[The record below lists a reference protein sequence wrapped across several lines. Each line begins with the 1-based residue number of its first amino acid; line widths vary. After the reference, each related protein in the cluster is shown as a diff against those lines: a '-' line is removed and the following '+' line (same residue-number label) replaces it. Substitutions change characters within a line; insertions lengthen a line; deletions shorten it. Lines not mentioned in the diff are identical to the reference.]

1 MKSRKKD
8 LIHRCFFNQRLIA
21 VIFAVTFFSCDQST
35 DPILAEIDGEIITL
49 NSYLLRYQSFL
60 FKTHQT
66 DNLSN
71 RYALLNSLID
81 EKLIL
86 NYSDNMG
93 ILENPQIILK
103 KERAY
108 KQLLLNTYHDSKI
121 IQKIKVTDSELR
133 RLFTYYK
140 TKIHIRHLYA
150 TDLEIIRDIDDQLR
164 SGVQWEILAKT
175 YFDDPIL
182 KENGGDIGWY
192 QMGELDPSFEIAAF
206 DLDDGEISNP
216 VKTSNGFSIIQVL
229 EKEKDILL
237 TEKEYQLNKDWLK
250 QMAIT
255 YKELPELRNFTDRV
269 AQNLEIRFNNEGLVE
284 ILDELN
290 NNQEMNVSHNQT
302 PAAFTGSS
310 NIITVEKCLM
320 DLANLSERQFKR
332 IKSIKTLKSVLSGL
346 LLRNKMINDAENIGL
361 HRTGLFQENLKKE
374 YTSLVLKEVMNGRI
388 FDSGSG
394 SVNWQNEYF
403 KFRNGLAV
411 KSKISIDSTQLKSF
425 PMVMEASL

>member
-1 MKSRKKD
+1 MRIFLSLASIC
-8 LIHRCFFNQRLIA
+8 LI
-21 VIFAVTFFSCDQST
+21 TFFSCERINSPVLATVDEFE
-35 DPILAEIDGEIITL
+35 ILL
-49 NSYLLRYQSFL
+49 NDFKHPYQEFL

-86 NYSDNMG
+86 NYSNNKR
-93 ILENPQIILK
+93 ISENPQIILK

-108 KQLLLNTYHDSKI
+108 KQLLLNTYYNSKI
-121 IQKIKVTDSELR
+121 IQRIKVADNELR

-140 TKIHIRHLYA
+140 TRLHVRHLYA
-150 TDLEIIRDIDDQLR
+150 IDLETIRKIDEQLK
-164 SGVQWEILAKT
+164 SGVQWEILAET
-175 YFDDPIL
+175 YFNDPIL

-192 QMGELDPSFEIAAF
+192 KMGELDPSFEIAAF
-206 DLDDGEISNP
+206 GLLDGEISDP

-237 TEKEYQLNKDWLK
+237 TEKEYQLNIDWLK
-250 QMAIT
+250 QMAVT
-255 YKELPELRNFTDRV
+255 YKKLPELRNFTDKV
-269 AQNLEIRFNNEGLVE
+269 AQNLEIRFDNEGLVE

-290 NNQEMNVSHNQT
+290 NNQEKNVSHNQT

-310 NIITVEKCLM
+310 NVITVEQCLM
-320 DLANLSERQFKR
+320 DLAKLSERQFKR
-332 IKSIKTLKSVLSGL
+332 IRSIKTLKSVLSGL
-346 LLRNKMINDAENIGL
+346 LVRNKMINDAENVGL
-361 HRTGLFQENLKKE
+361 HRTDMFQENLKQE
-374 YTSLVLKEVMNGRI
+374 YTSVILKEVMNDI
-388 FDSGSG
+388 IIDSG

-411 KSKISIDSTQLKSF
+411 KSRISIDSVQVKSF

>member
-1 MKSRKKD
+1 MRIFLSLASIC
-8 LIHRCFFNQRLIA
+8 LI
-21 VIFAVTFFSCDQST
+21 TFFSCERINSPVLATVDEFE
-35 DPILAEIDGEIITL
+35 ILL
-49 NSYLLRYQSFL
+49 NDFKHPYQEFL

-86 NYSDNMG
+86 NYSNNKR
-93 ILENPQIILK
+93 ISENPQIILK

-108 KQLLLNTYHDSKI
+108 KQLLLNTYYNSKI
-121 IQKIKVTDSELR
+121 IQRIKVTDNELR

-140 TKIHIRHLYA
+140 TRLHVRHLYA
-150 TDLEIIRDIDDQLR
+150 IDLETIREIEQQLK
-164 SGVQWEILAKT
+164 SGVQWEILAET

-192 QMGELDPSFEIAAF
+192 KMGELDPSFEIAAF
-206 DLDDGEISNP
+206 GLMDGEISDP

-237 TEKEYQLNKDWLK
+237 TEKEYQLNMDWLK
-250 QMAIT
+250 QMAVT
-255 YKELPELRNFTDRV
+255 YKKLPELRNFTDKV

-290 NNQEMNVSHNQT
+290 NNQEKNVSHNQT

-310 NIITVEKCLM
+310 NVITVEQCLM
-320 DLANLSERQFKR
+320 DLAKLSERQFKR
-332 IKSIKTLKSVLSGL
+332 IRSIKTLKSVLSGL
-346 LLRNKMINDAENIGL
+346 LVRNKMINDAENLGL
-361 HRTGLFQENLKKE
+361 HRTDIFQENLNQE
-374 YTSLVLKEVMNGRI
+374 HTSLILKEVMNDI
-388 FDSGSG
+388 ITDSG

-411 KSKISIDSTQLKSF
+411 KSKISIDSTQVKSF

>member
-1 MKSRKKD
+1 MRIFLSLASIC
-8 LIHRCFFNQRLIA
+8 LI
-21 VIFAVTFFSCDQST
+21 TFFSCERINSPVLATVDEFE
-35 DPILAEIDGEIITL
+35 ILL
-49 NSYLLRYQSFL
+49 NDFKQPYQDFL

-86 NYSDNMG
+86 NYSNNMG
-93 ILENPQIILK
+93 ILEIPKIALK

-108 KQLLLNTYHDSKI
+108 KQLLLNTYYNSKI

-140 TKIHIRHLYA
+140 TRLHVRHLYA
-150 TDLEIIRDIDDQLR
+150 TDLEIIREIDEQLR
-164 SGVQWEILAKT
+164 SGVQWAILAKN

-192 QMGELDPSFEIAAF
+192 KMGELDPSFEIAAF
-206 DLDDGEISNP
+206 GLMDGEISNP

-290 NNQEMNVSHNQT
+290 NNQEKIVSHNQT
-302 PAAFTGSS
+302 PAAFTGIS
-310 NIITVEKCLM
+310 NIITVEKCLI

-361 HRTGLFQENLKKE
+361 HRTGLFQENLNLKQE
-374 YTSLVLKEVMNGRI
+374 YTSLILKEVMNDI
-388 FDSGSG
+388 IIDSG

-411 KSKISIDSTQLKSF
+411 KSKISIDSTQVKSF

>member
-1 MKSRKKD
+1 MQHFIKD
-8 LIHRCFFNQRLIA
+8 LFHRWSLFKRLIV
-21 VIFAVTFFSCDQST
+21 VIFAVIFSSCDQLT
-35 DPILAEIDGEIITL
+35 DPELAEIDAHMITL
-49 NSYLLRYQSFL
+49 NSYLPRYQSFL
-60 FKTHQT
+60 SKTHQT

-93 ILENPQIILK
+93 ISDNPQIILK

-108 KQLLLNTYHDSKI
+108 EQLLLNTYHNTKI
-121 IQKIKVTDSELR
+121 IQKIKVTDNELR

-140 TKIHIRHLYA
+140 TKLHVRHLYA
-150 TDLEIIRDIDDQLR
+150 TDLETIGEIYDQLR
-164 SGVQWEILAKT
+164 SGVQWEILSET

-182 KENGGDIGWY
+182 KNNGGDIGWY

-206 DLDDGEISNP
+206 DLDDGEISDP
-216 VKTSNGFSIIQVL
+216 VKTSTGFSIIQVV

-255 YKELPELRNFTDRV
+255 YKKLPELRNFTDRV
-269 AQNLEIRFNNEGLVE
+269 AQNIKIRFNDEGLVE

-290 NNQEMNVSHNQT
+290 NNQEQNIYHNQT
-302 PAAFTGSS
+302 PAAFTGNS
-310 NIITVEKCLM
+310 NIITVEQFLI

-332 IKSIKTLKSVLSGL
+332 IRSIKTLKSVLSGL
-346 LLRNKMINDAENIGL
+346 LVRNKMINDAENLGI
-361 HRTGLFQENLKKE
+361 HRTEMFQDNLNQE
-374 YTSLVLKEVMNGRI
+374 YTSVILKEVMSDI
-388 FDSGSG
+388 ILDSG

-403 KFRNGLAV
+403 KFRNSLAV
-411 KSKISIDSTQLKSF
+411 KSNISIDSTQVKSF
-425 PMVMEASL
+425 PIVMEASL

>member
-1 MKSRKKD
+1 MRIFLS
-8 LIHRCFFNQRLIA
+8 LASICFI
-21 VIFAVTFFSCDQST
+21 TFFSCERINSPVLATVDEFE
-35 DPILAEIDGEIITL
+35 ILL
-49 NSYLLRYQSFL
+49 NDFKQPYQEFL

-86 NYSDNMG
+86 NYSHNKR
-93 ILENPQIILK
+93 ILENPKIILK
-103 KERAY
+103 KEQAY
-108 KQLLLNTYHDSKI
+108 KQLLLNTYYNSKI
-121 IQKIKVTDSELR
+121 IQRIKVTDNELR

-140 TKIHIRHLYA
+140 TRLHVRHLYA
-150 TDLEIIRDIDDQLR
+150 IDLETIRKIDEQLK
-164 SGVQWEILAKT
+164 SGVQWEILAET

-192 QMGELDPSFEIAAF
+192 KMGELDPSFEIAAF
-206 DLDDGEISNP
+206 ALMDGEISGP

-320 DLANLSERQFKR
+320 DLASLSERQFKR

-346 LLRNKMINDAENIGL
+346 LLKNKMINDAENIGL

>member
-140 TKIHIRHLYA
+140 TKIHIRHLCA
-150 TDLEIIRDIDDQLR
+150 TDLEIIREIDDQLR

-206 DLDDGEISNP
+206 DLDDGGISNP
-216 VKTSNGFSIIQVL
+216 VKTSNGFSIIKVL
-229 EKEKDILL
+229 GKEKDILL

-290 NNQEMNVSHNQT
+290 NNQEMNVSQNQT

>member
-35 DPILAEIDGEIITL
+35 DPILAEIDGEIITI
-49 NSYLLRYQSFL
+49 NSYLPRYQSFL
-60 FKTHQT
+60 LKTHQT

-150 TDLEIIRDIDDQLR
+150 TDLEIIREIDDQLR

-269 AQNLEIRFNNEGLVE
+269 AQNLEIRFNNEGLIK

-290 NNQEMNVSHNQT
+290 NNQEKNVSHNQT

-310 NIITVEKCLM
+310 NVITVEQCLM
-320 DLANLSERQFKR
+320 DLAKLSERQFKR
-332 IKSIKTLKSVLSGL
+332 IRSIKTLKSVLSGL
-346 LLRNKMINDAENIGL
+346 LVRNKMINDAENVGL
-361 HRTGLFQENLKKE
+361 HRTGIFQENLKQE
-374 YTSLVLKEVMNGRI
+374 YTSLILKEVMNDI
-388 FDSGSG
+388 ITDSG

-411 KSKISIDSTQLKSF
+411 KSKISIDSVQVKSF

>member
-1 MKSRKKD
+1 MKKCKKD

-21 VIFAVTFFSCDQST
+21 VIFAVIFFSCDQST
-35 DPILAEIDGEIITL
+35 DPGLAEIDGDIITL
-49 NSYLLRYQSFL
+49 NSFLPRYQSFL
-60 FKTHQT
+60 SKTHQT

-86 NYSDNMG
+86 DYSDNMG
-93 ILENPQIILK
+93 ILENPKIALK

-108 KQLLLNTYHDSKI
+108 KQLLLNTYHNSKI
-121 IQKIKVTDSELR
+121 IKKIKVTDNELR

-140 TKIHIRHLYA
+140 TKLHVRHLYA
-150 TDLEIIRDIDDQLR
+150 TDLETIREIDEQLR
-164 SGVQWEILAKT
+164 SGVQWEMLAET

-182 KENGGDIGWY
+182 KDNGGDIGWY

-206 DLDDGEISNP
+206 GLMDREISDP
-216 VKTSNGFSIIQVL
+216 VKTSTGFSIIQVL

-250 QMAIT
+250 QMAVT
-255 YKELPELRNFTDRV
+255 YKKLPELRNFTDRV
-269 AQNLEIRFNNEGLVE
+269 AQNLEIRFNNEALVE

-290 NNQEMNVSHNQT
+290 NNQEKNVSHNQT
-302 PAAFTGSS
+302 PAAFTRSS
-310 NIITVEKCLM
+310 NIITVEQCLM

-332 IKSIKTLKSVLSGL
+332 IRSIKTLKSVLSGL
-346 LLRNKMINDAENIGL
+346 LVRNKMINDAENLGL
-361 HRTGLFQENLKKE
+361 HRTDMFQENLKQE
-374 YTSLVLKEVMNGRI
+374 YTSLILKEVMNDI
-388 FDSGSG
+388 IIDSG
-394 SVNWQNEYF
+394 SVNWKNEYF

-411 KSKISIDSTQLKSF
+411 KSKISIDSTQVKSF

>member
-1 MKSRKKD
+1 MRIFLSLASIC
-8 LIHRCFFNQRLIA
+8 LI
-21 VIFAVTFFSCDQST
+21 TFFSCERINSPVLATVDEFE
-35 DPILAEIDGEIITL
+35 ILL
-49 NSYLLRYQSFL
+49 NDFKHPYQEFL

-86 NYSDNMG
+86 NYSNNKR
-93 ILENPQIILK
+93 ISENPQIILK
-103 KERAY
+103 KDRAY
-108 KQLLLNTYHDSKI
+108 KQLLLNTYHNSKV
-121 IQKIKVTDSELR
+121 IQKIKVTDNELR

-140 TKIHIRHLYA
+140 TRLHVRHLYA
-150 TDLEIIRDIDDQLR
+150 IDLETIRKIDQQLK
-164 SGVQWEILAKT
+164 SGVQWNILAET

-192 QMGELDPSFEIAAF
+192 KMGELDPSFEIAAF
-206 DLDDGEISNP
+206 GLMDGEISDP

-250 QMAIT
+250 QMAVT
-255 YKELPELRNFTDRV
+255 YKKLPELRNFTDKV
-269 AQNLEIRFNNEGLVE
+269 FQNLEIRFNNEGLIE

-290 NNQEMNVSHNQT
+290 NNQEKNVSHNQT

-310 NIITVEKCLM
+310 NIITVEQCLM
-320 DLANLSERQFKR
+320 DLAKLSERQFKR
-332 IKSIKTLKSVLSGL
+332 IKSIKTLKSVVSGIL
-346 LLRNKMINDAENIGL
+346 VRNKMINDAENVGL
-361 HRTGLFQENLKKE
+361 HRTDIFQENLNQE
-374 YTSLVLKEVMNGRI
+374 HTSLILREVMNDI
-388 FDSGSG
+388 ITDSG
-394 SVNWQNEYF
+394 SVNWQNDYF

-411 KSKISIDSTQLKSF
+411 KSRISIDSVQVKSF
-425 PMVMEASL
+425 PMVVEASL

>member
-1 MKSRKKD
+1 MRIFLSLASIC
-8 LIHRCFFNQRLIA
+8 LI
-21 VIFAVTFFSCDQST
+21 TFFSCERINSPVLATVDEFE
-35 DPILAEIDGEIITL
+35 ILL
-49 NSYLLRYQSFL
+49 NDFKHPYQEFL

-86 NYSDNMG
+86 NYSNNKR
-93 ILENPQIILK
+93 ISENPKIILK

-108 KQLLLNTYHDSKI
+108 KQLLLNTYHNSKV
-121 IQKIKVTDSELR
+121 IQKIKVTDNELR

-140 TKIHIRHLYA
+140 TRLHVRHLYA
-150 TDLEIIRDIDDQLR
+150 IDLETIRKIDQQLK
-164 SGVQWEILAKT
+164 SGVQWDILAET
-175 YFDDPIL
+175 FFDDPIL

-192 QMGELDPSFEIAAF
+192 KMGELDPSFEIAAF
-206 DLDDGEISNP
+206 GLMDGEISEL

-237 TEKEYQLNKDWLK
+237 TEKEYQLNKNWLK
-250 QMAIT
+250 QMAVT
-255 YKELPELRNFTDRV
+255 YKKLPELRNFTDKV
-269 AQNLEIRFNNEGLVE
+269 AQNLEIRFDNDGLVE

-290 NNQEMNVSHNQT
+290 NNQEKNVSHNQT

-310 NIITVEKCLM
+310 NIITVEQCLM
-320 DLANLSERQFKR
+320 DLAKLSERQFKR
-332 IKSIKTLKSVLSGL
+332 IKSIKTLKSVVSGIL
-346 LLRNKMINDAENIGL
+346 VRNKMINDAENLGL
-361 HRTGLFQENLKKE
+361 HRTDIFQENLNQE
-374 YTSLVLKEVMNGRI
+374 HTSLILREVMNDI
-388 FDSGSG
+388 ITDSG

-411 KSKISIDSTQLKSF
+411 KSRISIDSVQVKSF

>member
-1 MKSRKKD
+1 MRIFLSLASIS
-8 LIHRCFFNQRLIA
+8 LITL
-21 VIFAVTFFSCDQST
+21 FSCEGINS
-35 DPILAEIDGEIITL
+35 PVLATVDEFEIFL
-49 NSYLLRYQSFL
+49 NDFKQPYQDFL

-86 NYSDNMG
+86 NYSNNIG
-93 ILENPQIILK
+93 ILENPQIALK

-108 KQLLLNTYHDSKI
+108 KQLLLNTYYNSKI
-121 IQKIKVTDSELR
+121 IQKIKVTDSGLR

-140 TKIHIRHLYA
+140 TRLHVRHLYA
-150 TDLEIIRDIDDQLR
+150 TDLEIIREIDEQLR
-164 SGVQWEILAKT
+164 SGVQWAILAKN

-192 QMGELDPSFEIAAF
+192 KMGELDPSFEIAAF
-206 DLDDGEISNP
+206 GLKDEEISEP
-216 VKTSNGFSIIQVL
+216 VKTSTGFSIIQVL
-229 EKEKDILL
+229 EKEKDIFL

-250 QMAIT
+250 QMAVT
-255 YKELPELRNFTDRV
+255 YKKLPELRNFTDKV
-269 AQNLEIRFNNEGLVE
+269 SQNLEIRFNNEGLIE

-290 NNQEMNVSHNQT
+290 NNQEKNVAHNQT

-310 NIITVEKCLM
+310 NVITVEQCLM
-320 DLANLSERQFKR
+320 DLAKLSERQFKR
-332 IKSIKTLKSVLSGL
+332 IRSIKTLKSVLSGL
-346 LLRNKMINDAENIGL
+346 LVRNKMINDAENVGL
-361 HRTGLFQENLKKE
+361 HRTDMFQENLKQE
-374 YTSLVLKEVMNGRI
+374 YTSVILKEVMNDI
-388 FDSGSG
+388 IIDSG

-411 KSKISIDSTQLKSF
+411 KSKISIDSTQVKSF